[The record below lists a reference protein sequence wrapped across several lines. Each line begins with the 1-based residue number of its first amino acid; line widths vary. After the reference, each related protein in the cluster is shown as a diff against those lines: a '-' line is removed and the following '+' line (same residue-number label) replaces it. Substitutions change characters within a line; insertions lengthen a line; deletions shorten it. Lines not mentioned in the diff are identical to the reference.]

1 MDYLQPPPLIRMM
14 LKSWFQYPGSENR
27 VTLTFDDGPEP
38 GITERVLEILASHSI
53 QSFFFLTGEKALR
66 HPAMVHQIH
75 QAGHVIGS
83 HGFTHP
89 DAWKTHPSEWNQ
101 NMRKGHETIGN
112 ILGAAPNWFR
122 PPYGHF
128 LPVLNRIPDKTK
140 MLLWTRM
147 PGDFDKRFSHMQ
159 IVQRSISQIKK
170 GDIIVLHDN
179 MKSAERLL
187 PALPE
192 IARYL
197 NLNQLS

>member
-1 MDYLQPPPLIRMM
+1 MDYLQPPLPIRIL

-38 GITERVLEILASHSI
+38 GVTERVLEILASDSI

-66 HPAMVHQIH
+66 YTGIVKQIH
-75 QAGHVIGS
+75 QAGHIIGS

-101 NMRKGHETIGN
+101 NMRRGHETIGN
-112 ILGAAPNWFR
+112 ILGATPKWFR
-122 PPYGHF
+122 PPYGKF
-128 LPVLNRIPDKTK
+128 LPGLNRMPDQTH

-147 PGDFDKRFSHMQ
+147 PGDFDSRFSHTQ
-159 IVQRSISQIKK
+159 IVQRSLEKIKK
-170 GDIIVLHDN
+170 GDILVLHDST
-179 MKSAERLL
+179 KAAEKLL

-192 IARYL
+192 IVRYL
-197 NLNQLS
+197 NQNQLS